1 MTATRD
7 SHGSRKGTLVRGA
20 LALLLLVGVALVAY
34 QSGRHQARLA
44 QDQKAVHELK
54 QQLKGEKERIAD
66 LRSRMEA
73 EMDALALRIGSLRA
87 HLLRLDAL
95 GERLVKMG
103 KLDPGE
109 FDFSREPPVGGRD
122 SEPLGDFDETD
133 LSGEL
138 ERLDRSLK
146 DREHKLQLLQDLLMQ
161 RQLDEQVRIS
171 GRPVKQGWISSGY
184 GRRTDPFTGK
194 KKFHR
199 GIDFAGKAGSEV
211 LAVAAGVV
219 VFSGWQRGYG
229 NVVEIRHPDGYLTHY
244 AHNRENLVKV
254 GDRVEKGETIAILGS
269 TGHSS
274 GPHVH
279 FEVRRNGKIINPA
292 RFIQR
297 G

>member
-1 MTATRD
+1 MTATRN
-7 SHGSRKGTLVRGA
+7 SHGGGKGTLIRGA
-20 LALLLLVGVALVAY
+20 VALLLLAGVALGAY
-34 QSGRHQARLA
+34 QAGRQQVQVER
-44 QDQKAVHELK
+44 DREAVA
-54 QQLKGEKERIAD
+54 QLKRQLEQEKARILD

-73 EMDALALRIGSLRA
+73 EMDALALRLGSLRA

-95 GERLVKMG
+95 GERLVKKG

-109 FDFSREPPVGGRD
+109 FDFSREPPVGGGE
-122 SEPLGDFDETD
+122 SEPLGEFDEAD
-133 LSGEL
+133 LSREL
-138 ERLDRSLK
+138 DRLDQSLK
-146 DREHKLQLLQDLLMQ
+146 DREHKLQLLEELLMQ
-161 RQLDEQVRIS
+161 RELDEQARIS

-199 GIDFAGKAGSEV
+199 GIDFAGKSGSEV

-219 VFSGWQRGYG
+219 VFSGWKGGYG
-229 NVVEIRHPDGYLTHY
+229 NVVEIRHPDGYITQY
-244 AHNRENLVKV
+244 AHNRENLVKA

-279 FEVRRNGKIINPA
+279 FEVRRNGKIVNPA